1 MTLMSRLKPNIFL
14 SIGMMI
20 VLLNALFMNFNFL
33 MNILGFVLI
42 LFSSDITKLINRHLK
57 SNH

>member
-14 SIGMMI
+14 FIGMMI

-42 LFSSDITKLINRHLK
+42 LFSSDITKLINSHLK

>member
-14 SIGMMI
+14 FIGMMI

-42 LFSSDITKLINRHLK
+42 LFSSDITKLINNHLK